1 MVKETQQIKRVKG
14 FSNNG
19 VVWKGQDNF
28 ETEYDN
34 IEIRDR
40 VKRTGPGEQDFI
52 VEKFVVHT
60 KTPIQEVVDADANSV
75 GVNNIIKQV
84 LKTGD
89 TSLLPVD
96 TGGEVDFVGAPETL
110 MELKELGKQAE
121 MKFKGLPEEITEG
134 RDMASF
140 VNNMSQE
147 KFDSLMKAING
158 RASAQKEVKE
168 NE

>member
-1 MVKETQQIKRVKG
+1 MANNSSKRVKG

-19 VVWKGQDNF
+19 VVWEGLKDF
-28 ETEYDN
+28 DTEYKS
-34 IEIRDR
+34 IEIRER
-40 VKRTGPGEQDFI
+40 VKKTGPKESDYI
-52 VEKFVVHT
+52 LEKFVQVT
-60 KTPIQEVVDADANSV
+60 KTPIQEVIDADASSV

-96 TGGEVDFVGAPETL
+96 TGQEVDFVGAPENL
-110 MELKELGKQAE
+110 MELKELGKKAE
-121 MKFKGLPEEITEG
+121 AAFKSLPDDLTEG

-147 KFDSLMKAING
+147 KFDAYVETL
-158 RASAQKEVKE
+158 
-168 NE
+168 NEIYLHLA